1 MTTAL
6 PAAGDQADS
15 ALLGGVLMRVEG
27 TPPRYTPSMLVALHK
42 PMNVLCQFTD
52 RSATPRP
59 TLASFGLPKGI
70 YAAGRLDF
78 DSEGLLL
85 LTDDGAL
92 VAAIGSPKFDW
103 PKSYL
108 VQVEGQPSDE
118 ALQRLRDGVVLNDGR
133 TKPADAGAIDAPTWL
148 PPRVPPVRV
157 RQTVPDA
164 WIRLVLREGRNRQV
178 RRMTAAV
185 GLPTLRLVR
194 EAIGPYALDGLL
206 PGQWREL
213 AAPEIDTRAARVGAP
228 RAATTSRRESESHRA
243 LPPAQGL
250 IRPWKR
256 DGR

>member
-1 MTTAL
+1 
-6 PAAGDQADS
+6 
-15 ALLGGVLMRVEG
+15 
-27 TPPRYTPSMLVALHK
+27 MLIAFHK

-52 RSATPRP
+52 RSRPARP
-59 TLASFGLPKGI
+59 TLAAFGLPKGV

-103 PKSYL
+103 PKTYL
-108 VQVEGQPSDE
+108 VQVEGRPTDE
-118 ALQRLRDGVVLNDGR
+118 ALRQLRDGLVLNDGPTR
-133 TKPADAGAIDAPTWL
+133 PAEVEAIDRPAWL

-164 WIRLVLREGRNRQV
+164 WLRLTIREGRNRQV
-178 RRMTAAV
+178 RRMSAAV

-194 EAIGPYALDGLL
+194 VGIGPYALDGLAA
-206 PGQWREL
+206 GQWRQL
-213 AAPEIDTRAARVGAP
+213 AAPEQVAPRRRSGAP
-228 RAATTSRRESESHRA
+228 SVATRSTAASAR
-243 LPPAQGL
+243 PAASSGL